1 MLVLGFDVAILMLLG
16 AVLTIIALAVSCVLR
31 MTQLQGDICVS
42 SVFITSLAYVIAY
55 IVMTMVLDRLV

>member
-16 AVLTIIALAVSCVLR
+16 AVLTMIALAVSCVLR

-42 SVFITSLAYVIAY
+42 SVVITSLVYVIAY
-55 IVMTMVLDRLV
+55 IVMTMVLNQLV